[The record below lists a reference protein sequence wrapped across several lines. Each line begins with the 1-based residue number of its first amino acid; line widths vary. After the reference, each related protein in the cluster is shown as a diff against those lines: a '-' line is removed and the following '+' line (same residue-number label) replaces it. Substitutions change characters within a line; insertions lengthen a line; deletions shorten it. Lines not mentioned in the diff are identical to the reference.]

1 MRKDM
6 LYDPDAEKNIKYEIL
21 ESVTYVNTEGLVT
34 HID

>member
-1 MRKDM
+1 MTKM
-6 LYDPDAEKNIKYEIL
+6 KKKIKYEIL

>member
-1 MRKDM
+1 MTKM
-6 LYDPDAEKNIKYEIL
+6 QKKIKYEIL